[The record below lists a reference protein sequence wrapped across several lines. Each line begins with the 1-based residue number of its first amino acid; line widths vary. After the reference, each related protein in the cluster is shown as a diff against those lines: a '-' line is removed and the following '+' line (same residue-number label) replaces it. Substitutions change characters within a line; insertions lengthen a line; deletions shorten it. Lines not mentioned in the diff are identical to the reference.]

1 MYNTFFG
8 FKEKPFTLNPDPEY
22 IFLSKSHEDV
32 LSHLTYS
39 IHEGNGFAKITGRV
53 GSGKTL
59 LCRTF
64 LESLD
69 QSVNSAYIFNP
80 KLDSIQL
87 LKTINDE
94 FGIDSQADNI
104 KTLTD
109 ELTAFLIKQKTESKK
124 AVLIIDEAQDLS
136 IEALEQIRLLSNLE
150 TVKSKLLLII
160 LVGQSELNTLLEKYE
175 LRQLAQRISLSCELA
190 SLSFSETN
198 DYIIHRLHI
207 ASRRRGDLFAK
218 DTVKKIFEYSKG
230 IPRLINIIC
239 DRMLLTA
246 FSNNSKY
253 VTKKIAKITM
263 DEILRTGKSEK
274 SDNFK
279 ITITVSAAALLV
291 IIFFFFIIKTNRSDI
306 SSTEKSPVRQ
316 MENTIPQKKPINLPQ
331 KIVEEKAI
339 TPPDNAVEKISVQ
352 KQEVKLKKKPLPV
365 KKLKIKSILSEAS
378 AITAA
383 KDIIKLWDIDFNEPN
398 SSSNYSDPNLF
409 FISIGQYNNFMVKK
423 LGNNI
428 NLLKKLNLPAVL
440 EFNPVGSDIKKFVV
454 LTEITENQ
462 EGVILKSGKKTANI
476 PIEELY
482 KNNFSYAYV
491 FWKNFFNIVGTP
503 PVDTL
508 PSSVSSLKILLK
520 NVGFNNLI
528 SNYEFNDETDEAI
541 RSVQRKHNINQDGV
555 VGSLTKI
562 ILYNELG
569 TLDIPHIRFEKE
581 TNKN

>member
-22 IFLSKSHEDV
+22 IFLSKSHEEV

-80 KLDSIQL
+80 KLDPVQL

-94 FGIDSQADNI
+94 FGINSNADNI
-104 KTLTD
+104 KALTD
-109 ELTAFLIKQKTESKK
+109 ELNAFLIQQKTEGKK
-124 AVLIIDEAQDLS
+124 TALIIDEAQDLS

-175 LRQLAQRISLSCELA
+175 LRQLAQRISLSCELT
-190 SLSFSETN
+190 SLTLSETK
-198 DYIIHRLHI
+198 DYITHRLHI
-207 ASRRRGDLFAK
+207 ASRRRGDIFTK
-218 DTVKKIFEYSKG
+218 ETVKKIFEYSKG

-246 FSNNSKY
+246 FSNNSNY
-253 VTKKIAKITM
+253 VTKKIAETTM
-263 DEILRTGKSEK
+263 GEIRRVGKSKK
-274 SDNFK
+274 SDNSK
-279 ITITVSAAALLV
+279 IFISGAAAAILV
-291 IIFFFFIIKTNRSDI
+291 SIFLFFIIKANTF
-306 SSTEKSPVRQ
+306 TTKKSPVQ
-316 MENTIPQKKPINLPQ
+316 QTENIIRLEKKINMPQ
-331 KIVEEKAI
+331 KIVEEQIFEPAL
-339 TPPDNAVEKISVQ
+339 NVELQ
-352 KQEVKLKKKPLPV
+352 KKPPTA
-365 KKLKIKSILSEAS
+365 KKSKIKSILAEAS
-378 AITAA
+378 AMTAA
-383 KDIIKLWDIDFNEPN
+383 KDIIKLWDIDFNEPD
-398 SSSNYSDPNLF
+398 SSSIYSDPNLF

-423 LGNNI
+423 LGNSI

-440 EFNPVGSDIKKFVV
+440 ELNPIESDIKKFVI
-454 LTEITENQ
+454 LTGISEN
-462 EGVILKSGKKTANI
+462 EKEVILKSGEKTETV

-508 PSSVSSLKILLK
+508 PSSISSLKILLK
-520 NVGFNNLI
+520 SVGFNHLI
-528 SNYEFNDETDEAI
+528 PNYEFNDKTDQAI
-541 RSVQRKHNINQDGV
+541 RSVQQKHNITQDGV

-581 TNKN
+581 KSVN